1 MARLIYISFYRLH
14 IYLQY
19 TWSHKVESGKKK
31 QHQRVSPGTGR
42 NQSQSVRLR
51 PGREMMGDLA
61 SLEWLSGGWGRDE
74 PVGGRCQRQ
83 GRHL

>member
-31 QHQRVSPGTGR
+31 KTSA
-42 NQSQSVRLR
+42 SQPRDRKKPESVREAQAR
-51 PGREMMGDLA
+51 PGDDG
-61 SLEWLSGGWGRDE
+61 
-74 PVGGRCQRQ
+74 
-83 GRHL
+83 